1 MAVSRIFEAEQALDL
16 FRLTQAQGLEGIVAK
31 KKDSLYL
38 QGRRTKSWPKSW
50 ASILRMQARG
60 TWMM

>member
-1 MAVSRIFEAEQALDL
+1 MAVSCIFEAEQALDL

-38 QGRRTKSWPKSW
+38 QSRRTKSWPKSW
-50 ASILRMQARG
+50 ASILRM
-60 TWMM
+60 